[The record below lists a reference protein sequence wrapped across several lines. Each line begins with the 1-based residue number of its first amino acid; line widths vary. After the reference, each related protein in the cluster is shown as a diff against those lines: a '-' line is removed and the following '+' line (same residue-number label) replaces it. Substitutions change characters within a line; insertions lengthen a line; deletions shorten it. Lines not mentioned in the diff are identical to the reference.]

1 MLIPIAAARDPRI
14 AMALFDLPLA
24 QLITYR
30 PSREEPADFD
40 AFWAE
45 TLDEARSARR
55 PTSFEPAYPELASL
69 EVLDVTFSGHAGE
82 RIKAWLLL
90 PRHADRPLP
99 TVVEYIGYGGG
110 RGLPTQWLTR
120 VVAGYAHFVMDT
132 RGQGSMWTTGDTP
145 DAEPP
150 GSNPQYP
157 GFMTRGILDPRTYFY
172 RRLFGDAT
180 MAIAAARDHEA
191 VDRERVIVAGGSQ
204 GGGIGLAAAALDG
217 TVAAALI
224 DVPFL
229 CHFRRALEITD
240 EPPYVE
246 LRSYLAVHRSR
257 EEQVFRTL
265 SYVDGMNFAARA
277 RTPLLMSVG
286 LMDAICPPSTVFAA
300 YNHWAGPKEIRVW
313 PYNGHDAGQGP
324 HVLEQ
329 YRFLDALGL
338 AP

>member
-1 MLIPIAAARDPRI
+1 
-14 AMALFDLPLA
+14 
-24 QLITYR
+24 
-30 PSREEPADFD
+30 
-40 AFWAE
+40 
-45 TLDEARSARR
+45 
-55 PTSFEPAYPELASL
+55 
-69 EVLDVTFSGHAGE
+69 
-82 RIKAWLLL
+82 
-90 PRHADRPLP
+90 
-99 TVVEYIGYGGG
+99 
-110 RGLPTQWLTR
+110 
-120 VVAGYAHFVMDT
+120 MDT
-132 RGQGSMWTTGDTP
+132 RGQGSMWTPGDTP
-145 DAEPP
+145 DREPQ
-150 GSNPQYP
+150 GGNPQYP

-172 RRLFGDAT
+172 RRVFTDAVL
-180 MAIAAARDHEA
+180 AVSAARDHEA
-191 VDRERVIVAGGSQ
+191 VDPERVVVAGGSQ

-246 LRSYLAVHRSR
+246 LRNFLAVHRAS

-277 RTPLLMSVG
+277 GVPLLMSVG

-300 YNHWAGPKEIRVW
+300 YNHWAGRKEIRVW
-313 PYNGHDAGQGP
+313 PFNGHEAGQGQ

-329 YRFLDALGL
+329 LRFLAGLGI